1 MLSTLVYEA
10 ADLAYT
16 LGRLVG
22 RIVGSVYSL
31 YSGPKKRLETI
42 EKQIKELEEERMKLS
57 LV

>member
-10 ADLAYT
+10 ADFAYT

-22 RIVGSVYSL
+22 RMVRGVFSL
-31 YSGPKKRLETI
+31 YSSPQNKLDVI
-42 EKQIKELEEERMKLS
+42 EKKIKELEEERMKLS

>member
-42 EKQIKELEEERMKLS
+42 EK
-57 LV
+57 